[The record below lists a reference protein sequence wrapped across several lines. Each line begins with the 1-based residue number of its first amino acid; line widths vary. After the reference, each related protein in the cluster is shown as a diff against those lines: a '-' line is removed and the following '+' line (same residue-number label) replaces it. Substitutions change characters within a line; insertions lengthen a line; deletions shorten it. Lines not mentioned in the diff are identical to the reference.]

1 MLNVLNHTRSSDVLL
16 FVRRIILKFENIARK
31 SSETPE
37 STKALVDLRN
47 FINESKIVVQIGSKK
62 DLLKSAEYMEFLLRY
77 STVPGMEILKTI
89 HN

>member
-1 MLNVLNHTRSSDVLL
+1 MLFNC
-16 FVRRIILKFENIARK
+16 RIILKFEEIARK

-47 FINESKIVVQIGSKK
+47 FINESKTVVQVGSKK

-77 STVPGMEILKTI
+77 TTVPGMKVM
-89 HN
+89 